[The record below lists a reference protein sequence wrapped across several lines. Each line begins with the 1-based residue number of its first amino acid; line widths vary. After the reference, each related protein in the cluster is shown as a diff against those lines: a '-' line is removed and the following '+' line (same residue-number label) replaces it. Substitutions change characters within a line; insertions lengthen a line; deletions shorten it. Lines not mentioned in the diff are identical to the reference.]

1 LAAGAEARPYIV
13 SAGIGGGHGGS
24 CPTFVDHVLRFTFY
38 ISRFTF
44 HISFFTFHLS
54 SLFTAMTQ
62 LIEPPIISTSSNGIH
77 SQPIAGVYPAL
88 QTHPQGLTQDE
99 AETRLQ
105 RVGPN
110 VLQEAR
116 GRPLI
121 FKFLSN
127 FTHLM
132 AILLW
137 IGGFVGFIAQ
147 QPQLG
152 IAIWLVNIINGLFSF
167 WQEFKAERATEALR
181 RLLPTYARVLR
192 DNEERRI
199 LAEELVPGDVMLLA
213 EGDHISADARLV
225 REAELRVDQSTLSGE
240 SHPARKTAEA
250 VLRDDLAHVE
260 LPNMVFAG
268 TSVAAGTGT
277 AVVVATGM
285 ATEFGKIAHLTQSVG
300 EEQSPLQKEMG
311 RVTRQVSAM
320 AVGIGI
326 TFFFLAVALAGVGL
340 AESFIFAMGMIVA
353 FVPEG
358 MLPTVTLALAL
369 GTQRM
374 ARRHALVKRLSAV
387 ETLGSTTVICTD
399 KTGTLTQ
406 NEMTVREVWAGG
418 RRFSVS
424 GTGYA
429 PQGSFSQAG
438 RPVSASNDDLRR
450 LLIAAKLCNNARLLP
465 PNGETA
471 RWTALGD
478 PTEAALLVSACKGGL
493 DLAHVAAQAPRI
505 RELPFDSRRKRMST
519 IHDLS
524 RAEPQIRDRQQAA
537 RIAFVK
543 GAPREVLDLCTR
555 IRIDGQVCPLDDELR
570 TQILAANDD
579 YARAGLRVLAVA
591 ERPLDAPGDKRD
603 GATQWDAETIERELT
618 FLGLQAML
626 DPPRPEVAA
635 AVEQCRRAGIR
646 IIMITGDY
654 GLTAESIARRI
665 GIVQGE
671 HPRIISGVEL
681 DALDDTALHAALQ
694 DEVIFA
700 RVAPEHKLRVVSALR
715 DLGQTVAVTGDGVND
730 APALKKAD
738 IGVAMGIT
746 GTAVSKEAA
755 DMVLT
760 DDNFASIQAAVEEGR
775 RVYDNLIKAL
785 AFDLPTNLGLAVI
798 LTVAVAFF
806 PIVDGEPLLPMRPVQ
821 ILWINLV
828 AAVALALPLALE
840 AMEPNLMQRPPRQ
853 PDAPVLTP
861 FIIARTVV
869 VALLMAAGA
878 VGLFL
883 LEHGAATEHGTSGW
897 AYAEAQTEAVTT
909 VILFQIFYLFNCR
922 SLTDSFFRIGVWSN
936 PWVYAGISV
945 VLLLQIAFVY
955 LPWANVVFGSAP
967 LGLDSWLRAAA
978 VAFLIMPI
986 IGAEKWWRRRH
997 AGRRRPPK
1005 LTAEPSK

>member
-746 GTAVSKEAA
+746 GTDVAKEAA
-755 DMVLT
+755 DMILT
-760 DDNFASIQAAVEEGR
+760 DDNFASIVAAVEEGR
-775 RVYDNLIKAL
+775 TVYANIKKFITYIFTSNTPEAVPFILFVLSGGRIPLAINVMQVLAIDLGTDIMPAL
-785 AFDLPTNLGLAVI
+785 ALGAEPPEPGVMERPPRARHEHVINRPLLIRAFLWLGLAQSLAAMAAFYFQYWSNGYWGQWIDLPSEGTLYLSASAMALAAVVATQIGNLFTQRSERTSIFRINLFSNRLLWVGIAVELALIALLVYMPFFQGIFGTAAFPAANWLFLVALIPI
-798 LTVAVAFF
+798 L
-806 PIVDGEPLLPMRPVQ
+806 PLLDEIRKG
-821 ILWINLV
+821 
-828 AAVALALPLALE
+828 
-840 AMEPNLMQRPPRQ
+840 
-853 PDAPVLTP
+853 
-861 FIIARTVV
+861 IAKT
-869 VALLMAAGA
+869 
-878 VGLFL
+878 
-883 LEHGAATEHGTSGW
+883 
-897 AYAEAQTEAVTT
+897 
-909 VILFQIFYLFNCR
+909 
-922 SLTDSFFRIGVWSN
+922 
-936 PWVYAGISV
+936 
-945 VLLLQIAFVY
+945 
-955 LPWANVVFGSAP
+955 
-967 LGLDSWLRAAA
+967 
-978 VAFLIMPI
+978 
-986 IGAEKWWRRRH
+986 
-997 AGRRRPPK
+997 
-1005 LTAEPSK
+1005 

>member
-13 SAGIGGGHGGS
+13 SAGIGDGHGGP

-44 HISFFTFHLS
+44 HLSFFTFHLS

-137 IGGFVGFIAQ
+137 IGGLVGFIAQ

-152 IAIWLVNIINGLFSF
+152 IAIWMVNIINGLFSF

-181 RLLPTYARVLR
+181 RMLPTYARVLR

-199 LAEELVPGDVMLLA
+199 PAEELVPGDVMLLA

-406 NEMTVREVWAGG
+406 NEMTVREVWVGN
-418 RRFSVS
+418 RRISVS

-429 PQGSFSQAG
+429 PEGSFSQAG
-438 RPVSASNDDLRR
+438 RPVSASDDDLRR
-450 LLIAAKLCNNARLLP
+450 LLIAAELCNNARLLP

-471 RWTALGD
+471 RWKALGD
-478 PTEAALLVSACKGGL
+478 PTEAALLVSAAKGRL

-524 RAEPQIRDRQQAA
+524 RAEPQLRDRRQAT

-555 IRIDGQVCPLDDELR
+555 IHIDGQVRPLDDDLR
-570 TQILAANDD
+570 AQILAANDD

-591 ERPLDAPGDKRD
+591 ERPLDTPGDKRD
-603 GATQWDAETIERELT
+603 GATQWDAETIERDLT

-746 GTAVSKEAA
+746 GTDVAKEAA
-755 DMVLT
+755 DMILT
-760 DDNFASIQAAVEEGR
+760 DDNFASIVAAVEEGR
-775 RVYDNLIKAL
+775 TVYANIKKFITYIFTSNTPEAVPFILFVLSGGRIPLAINVMQVLAIDLGTDIMPAL
-785 AFDLPTNLGLAVI
+785 ALGAEPPEPGVMERPPRARHEHVINRPLLIRAFLWLGLAQSLAAMAAFYFQYWSNGYWGQWIDLPDEGALYLSASAMALAAVVATQIGNLFTQRSERTSIFRINPFSNRLLWVGIAVELVLIALLVYVPFFQGIFGTAAFPAANWLFLVALIPI
-798 LTVAVAFF
+798 L
-806 PIVDGEPLLPMRPVQ
+806 PLLDEIRKG
-821 ILWINLV
+821 
-828 AAVALALPLALE
+828 
-840 AMEPNLMQRPPRQ
+840 
-853 PDAPVLTP
+853 
-861 FIIARTVV
+861 IAKT
-869 VALLMAAGA
+869 
-878 VGLFL
+878 
-883 LEHGAATEHGTSGW
+883 
-897 AYAEAQTEAVTT
+897 
-909 VILFQIFYLFNCR
+909 
-922 SLTDSFFRIGVWSN
+922 
-936 PWVYAGISV
+936 
-945 VLLLQIAFVY
+945 
-955 LPWANVVFGSAP
+955 
-967 LGLDSWLRAAA
+967 
-978 VAFLIMPI
+978 
-986 IGAEKWWRRRH
+986 
-997 AGRRRPPK
+997 
-1005 LTAEPSK
+1005 

>member
-1 LAAGAEARPYIV
+1 
-13 SAGIGGGHGGS
+13 
-24 CPTFVDHVLRFTFY
+24 
-38 ISRFTF
+38 
-44 HISFFTFHLS
+44 
-54 SLFTAMTQ
+54 MTQ

-137 IGGFVGFIAQ
+137 IGGLVGFIAQ

-152 IAIWLVNIINGLFSF
+152 IAIWMVNIINGLFSF

-181 RLLPTYARVLR
+181 RMLPTYARVLR

-199 LAEELVPGDVMLLA
+199 PAEELVPGDVMLLA

-406 NEMTVREVWAGG
+406 NEMTVREVWFGD
-418 RRFSVS
+418 RRLSVS

-429 PQGSFSQAG
+429 PEGSFSQAG
-438 RPVSASNDDLRR
+438 RPVSASDDDLRR
-450 LLIAAKLCNNARLLP
+450 LLIAAELCNNARLLP

-493 DLAHVAAQAPRI
+493 DLAHVAAQSPRI

-524 RAEPQIRDRQQAA
+524 RAAPQIRDRQQAT
-537 RIAFVK
+537 RIAFIK

-555 IRIDGQVCPLDDELR
+555 IRINGQVRLLDDDLR
-570 TQILAANDD
+570 AQILAANDD

-665 GIVQGE
+665 GIVQSE
-671 HPRIISGVEL
+671 RPRIISGVEL

-746 GTAVSKEAA
+746 GTDVAKEAA
-755 DMVLT
+755 DMILT
-760 DDNFASIQAAVEEGR
+760 DDNFASIVAAVEEGR
-775 RVYDNLIKAL
+775 TVYANIKKFITYIFTSNTPEAVPFILFVLSGGRIPLAINVMQVLAIDLGTDIMPAL
-785 AFDLPTNLGLAVI
+785 ALGAEPPEPGVMERPPRARHEHVINRPLLIRAFLWLGLAQSLAAMAAFYFQYWSNGYWGQWIDLPDEGALYLSASAMALAAVVATQIGNLFTQRSERTSIFRINPFSNRLLWVGIAVELVLIALLVYVPFFQGIFGTAAFPAANWLFLVALIPI
-798 LTVAVAFF
+798 L
-806 PIVDGEPLLPMRPVQ
+806 PLLDEIRKG
-821 ILWINLV
+821 
-828 AAVALALPLALE
+828 
-840 AMEPNLMQRPPRQ
+840 
-853 PDAPVLTP
+853 
-861 FIIARTVV
+861 IAKT
-869 VALLMAAGA
+869 
-878 VGLFL
+878 
-883 LEHGAATEHGTSGW
+883 
-897 AYAEAQTEAVTT
+897 
-909 VILFQIFYLFNCR
+909 
-922 SLTDSFFRIGVWSN
+922 
-936 PWVYAGISV
+936 
-945 VLLLQIAFVY
+945 
-955 LPWANVVFGSAP
+955 
-967 LGLDSWLRAAA
+967 
-978 VAFLIMPI
+978 
-986 IGAEKWWRRRH
+986 
-997 AGRRRPPK
+997 
-1005 LTAEPSK
+1005 

>member
-1 LAAGAEARPYIV
+1 
-13 SAGIGGGHGGS
+13 
-24 CPTFVDHVLRFTFY
+24 
-38 ISRFTF
+38 
-44 HISFFTFHLS
+44 
-54 SLFTAMTQ
+54 
-62 LIEPPIISTSSNGIH
+62 
-77 SQPIAGVYPAL
+77 
-88 QTHPQGLTQDE
+88 
-99 AETRLQ
+99 
-105 RVGPN
+105 
-110 VLQEAR
+110 
-116 GRPLI
+116 
-121 FKFLSN
+121 
-127 FTHLM
+127 
-132 AILLW
+132 
-137 IGGFVGFIAQ
+137 
-147 QPQLG
+147 
-152 IAIWLVNIINGLFSF
+152 
-167 WQEFKAERATEALR
+167 
-181 RLLPTYARVLR
+181 
-192 DNEERRI
+192 
-199 LAEELVPGDVMLLA
+199 
-213 EGDHISADARLV
+213 
-225 REAELRVDQSTLSGE
+225 
-240 SHPARKTAEA
+240 
-250 VLRDDLAHVE
+250 
-260 LPNMVFAG
+260 
-268 TSVAAGTGT
+268 
-277 AVVVATGM
+277 M

-406 NEMTVREVWAGG
+406 NEMTVREVWFGD
-418 RRFSVS
+418 RRLSVS

-429 PQGSFSQAG
+429 PEGSFSQAG
-438 RPVSASNDDLRR
+438 RPVSASDDDLRR
-450 LLIAAKLCNNARLLP
+450 LLIAAELCNNARLLP

-493 DLAHVAAQAPRI
+493 DLAHVAAQSPRI

-524 RAEPQIRDRQQAA
+524 RAAPQIRDRQQAT
-537 RIAFVK
+537 RIAFIK

-555 IRIDGQVCPLDDELR
+555 IRINGQVRLLDDDLR
-570 TQILAANDD
+570 AQILAANDD

-665 GIVQGE
+665 GIVQSE
-671 HPRIISGVEL
+671 RPRIISGVEL

-746 GTAVSKEAA
+746 GTDVAKEAA
-755 DMVLT
+755 DMILT
-760 DDNFASIQAAVEEGR
+760 DDNFASIVAAVEEGR
-775 RVYDNLIKAL
+775 TVYANIKKFITYIFTSNTPEAVPFILFVLSGGRIPLAINVMQVLAIDLGTDIMPAL
-785 AFDLPTNLGLAVI
+785 ALGAEPPEPGVMERPPRARHEHVINRPLLIRAFLWLGLAQSLAAMAAFYFQYWSNGYWGQWIDLPDEGALYLSASAMALAAVVATQIGNLFTQRSERTSIFRINPFSNRLLWVGIAVELVLIALLVYVPFFQGIFGTAAFPAANWLFLVALIPI
-798 LTVAVAFF
+798 L
-806 PIVDGEPLLPMRPVQ
+806 PLLDEIRKG
-821 ILWINLV
+821 
-828 AAVALALPLALE
+828 
-840 AMEPNLMQRPPRQ
+840 
-853 PDAPVLTP
+853 
-861 FIIARTVV
+861 IAKT
-869 VALLMAAGA
+869 
-878 VGLFL
+878 
-883 LEHGAATEHGTSGW
+883 
-897 AYAEAQTEAVTT
+897 
-909 VILFQIFYLFNCR
+909 
-922 SLTDSFFRIGVWSN
+922 
-936 PWVYAGISV
+936 
-945 VLLLQIAFVY
+945 
-955 LPWANVVFGSAP
+955 
-967 LGLDSWLRAAA
+967 
-978 VAFLIMPI
+978 
-986 IGAEKWWRRRH
+986 
-997 AGRRRPPK
+997 
-1005 LTAEPSK
+1005 